1 MSVAQSRSAP
11 PPPPPED
18 DSQGASANERLLA
31 AAKTDNEGMLED
43 ALKELS
49 DVNQPDGLGNTG
61 MSTRG
66 LVYVQMLMHSWYAA
80 LHYAIIH
87 ASTNVL
93 EPILC
98 HDTCDV
104 DLKNRLQGDT
114 PLHIA
119 VRNRWDQYE
128 GLRLWLV
135 RSLLEAGADTTSPQ
149 HRIRNRHN
157 ERPIDILPRADPNA
171 DPSSDNE
178 KIRSALRQAEA
189 EASLALSDAVVDDD
203 DEAEVDP
210 DDVASDSD

>member
-1 MSVAQSRSAP
+1 MSAAPSRSAP

-49 DVNQPDGLGNTG
+49 DVNQPDG
-61 MSTRG
+61 
-66 LVYVQMLMHSWYAA
+66 
-80 LHYAIIH
+80 IIH

-135 RSLLEAGADTTSPQ
+135 RSLLEAGADTT
-149 HRIRNRHN
+149 IRNRHN
-157 ERPIDILPRADPNA
+157 ERPIDILPRAEPNA

-203 DEAEVDP
+203 DEAEVDL

>member
-1 MSVAQSRSAP
+1 MSAAPSRSAP
-11 PPPPPED
+11 PPPPSED

-49 DVNQPDGLGNTG
+49 DVNQPDGLGNT
-61 MSTRG
+61 
-66 LVYVQMLMHSWYAA
+66 A
-80 LHYAIIH
+80 LHYAVIH

-135 RSLLEAGADTTSPQ
+135 RSLLEAGADTS
-149 HRIRNRHN
+149 IRNRHN

-203 DEAEVDP
+203 DEVEVDP

>member
-1 MSVAQSRSAP
+1 MSVAPSRSAP
-11 PPPPPED
+11 PPPPSED

-49 DVNQPDGLGNTG
+49 DVNQPDGLGNT
-61 MSTRG
+61 
-66 LVYVQMLMHSWYAA
+66 A

-135 RSLLEAGADTTSPQ
+135 RSLLEAGADTTM
-149 HRIRNRHN
+149 RNRHN

-171 DPSSDNE
+171 DPSTDNE

>member
-1 MSVAQSRSAP
+1 MSVAPSRSAP

-49 DVNQPDGLGNTG
+49 DVNQPDG
-61 MSTRG
+61 
-66 LVYVQMLMHSWYAA
+66 
-80 LHYAIIH
+80 IIH

-135 RSLLEAGADTTSPQ
+135 RSLLEAGADTT
-149 HRIRNRHN
+149 IRNRHN

>member
-1 MSVAQSRSAP
+1 MSAAPSRSAP

-49 DVNQPDGLGNTG
+49 DVNQPDGLGNT
-61 MSTRG
+61 
-66 LVYVQMLMHSWYAA
+66 A

-135 RSLLEAGADTTSPQ
+135 RSLLEAGADTT
-149 HRIRNRHN
+149 IRNRHN
-157 ERPIDILPRADPNA
+157 ERPIDILPRAEPNA

>member
-1 MSVAQSRSAP
+1 MSVAPSRSAP

-49 DVNQPDGLGNTG
+49 DVNQPDGLGNT
-61 MSTRG
+61 
-66 LVYVQMLMHSWYAA
+66 A

-135 RSLLEAGADTTSPQ
+135 RSLLEAGADTT
-149 HRIRNRHN
+149 IRNRHN